1 MLLLFNQNETQ
12 NKTKR
17 TMKTLNYHLLA
28 SNDDL
33 RPSMQYIALQTK
45 DYTVCTDAN
54 ILMYA
59 PFHDVFGVEP
69 TEALETLLEQ
79 TIYIHKDEYKK
90 IANKD
95 IADVQVDENRNELRF
110 IENKKWTTYTVRYE
124 TELDSKYPNWEAVLP
139 DQNSKDAV
147 EHNCFDL
154 AFLVKIYNV
163 IKPRTKMTHIDATY
177 HGVNKAITFQ
187 PKDKDMLP
195 YTKGIYMP
203 CYYS

>member
-1 MLLLFNQNETQ
+1 MFNQNQTQ
-12 NKTKR
+12 NKTKH

-54 ILMYA
+54 VLMYA
-59 PFHDVFGVEP
+59 PFHDVFGIEP
-69 TEALETLLEQ
+69 TEELETLLEQ

-95 IADVQVDENRNELRF
+95 IIDIQVDEDRNELRF
-110 IENKKWTTYTVRYE
+110 TEDKKGTLYTVRYE
-124 TELDSKYPNWEAVLP
+124 TEIGAYPTWKSVIP
-139 DQNSKDAV
+139 DEDSKDAI

-154 AFLVKIYNV
+154 ALLVKIYNV
-163 IKPRTKMTHIDATY
+163 IKPRTKSTQIDAAY
-177 HGVNKAITFQ
+177 HGINRAITFEA
-187 PKDKDMLP
+187 KDKDMLP
-195 YTKGIYMP
+195 DTKGIYMP